1 MHNIFKTNYITVYN
15 KFHVLYNA
23 LYNVLYCIVLYCIVL
38 QYSNKFH
45 SKKPIASKYPLL
57 EIIAN
62 NLE

>member
-23 LYNVLYCIVLYCIVL
+23 LYNVLYCIVL

>member
-1 MHNIFKTNYITVYN
+1 M
-15 KFHVLYNA
+15 
-23 LYNVLYCIVLYCIVL
+23 YNVLYYNIVINFILKNLLRLNIH
-38 QYSNKFH
+38 FH